1 MKHFQFYVA
10 PVLDRGVY
18 KKHYKSLIKKI
29 RAAMQSLLASGVP
42 HTLLLNTLRNICYFG
57 VFVDLCKLEKGL
69 DNFRVEFVARQMG
82 LNISQ
87 FTRAD
92 LSQVSFCSGFFIPVI
107 SPKQQYKG
115 IPPCTP
121 TLMLWIPLER
131 MMNRQFC
138 THIEAE
144 KYKSDF
150 AVSYRNTMC
159 FNYSNLPVAC
169 ALLRNYHKAKPYTT
183 HFKPQLEWRNFE
195 MDTDFIQCAPN
206 TYQFVADHLNVT
218 VDWLATLE
226 NYIDEC
232 VPYNPAPD
240 LNMDFSP
247 MFNVL
252 RVKHLQHD
260 DASIS
265 RKVHEAIL
273 HGRFFGL

>member
-1 MKHFQFYVA
+1 
-10 PVLDRGVY
+10 
-18 KKHYKSLIKKI
+18 
-29 RAAMQSLLASGVP
+29 
-42 HTLLLNTLRNICYFG
+42 
-57 VFVDLCKLEKGL
+57 
-69 DNFRVEFVARQMG
+69 
-82 LNISQ
+82 
-87 FTRAD
+87 
-92 LSQVSFCSGFFIPVI
+92 
-107 SPKQQYKG
+107 
-115 IPPCTP
+115 
-121 TLMLWIPLER
+121 
-131 MMNRQFC
+131 
-138 THIEAE
+138 
-144 KYKSDF
+144 
-150 AVSYRNTMC
+150 MC
-159 FNYSNLPVAC
+159 FNYSNLSVAC